1 MLRRNLLIAAVLGLM
16 SISVGA
22 RAAETAVFRIG
33 MIGLDTS
40 HVIEFT
46 KLLGDPANNYG
57 CKVVAGY
64 PGGSPDV
71 QSSASRVK
79 GYTDTLRDKYGVE
92 IVNSIETLCQ
102 KVDGVLLESVDG
114 RPHLAQVRPV
124 IAAKKPVFID
134 KPMAGSLA
142 DVLEIFRLAKENN
155 VPCWSSSSLRFAPSV
170 VAMVDNAKVG
180 KILGCE
186 AFSPCSL
193 EPHHPD
199 LYWYGIH
206 GVEILYT
213 IMGPGCVSVQR
224 AQTPNH
230 ELVVGVWKDG
240 RIGTYRGLKTGKE
253 EYGALVYGTKGIERS
268 GNFSGYGDLIKEI
281 VQFFKTGK
289 APVSPEE
296 TIELFAFMTAADE
309 SKTKNGASVELATV
323 LEEAKRQNAARR

>member
-1 MLRRNLLIAAVLGLM
+1 MIAAV
-16 SISVGA
+16 VGA
-22 RAAETAVFRIG
+22 VGVAAGAWAGETPVFRVG

-46 KLLGDPANNYG
+46 KLLGDPAKNYG

-64 PGGSPDV
+64 SGGSPDV
-71 QSSASRVK
+71 ESSAKRVK
-79 GYTDTLRDKYGVE
+79 GYTEQLRDKFGIE
-92 IVNSIETLCQ
+92 IVDSIETLCQ

-134 KPMAGSLA
+134 KPVAGSLA
-142 DVLEIFRLAKENN
+142 DALEIFRLAKENN

-170 VAMVDNAKVG
+170 VAMKDNAKIG
-180 KILGCE
+180 AILGCE

-224 AQTPNH
+224 AQTPNE
-230 ELVVGVWKDG
+230 ELVLGVWKDG
-240 RIGTYRGLKTGKE
+240 RIGTYRGLKAGKE
-253 EYGALVYGTKGIERS
+253 EYGAMVYGTKGIDRS
-268 GNFSGYGDLIKEI
+268 GNFTGYGDLIKEI

-289 APVSPEE
+289 APVPPEE

-309 SKTKNGASVELATV
+309 SKAKNGAKVELATV
-323 LEEAKRQNAARR
+323 LAEARKQNAARN